1 MSKTARIG
9 SFLIVAAMVLLTVPS
24 AAAKETADPP
34 AAPIPIQILTGKKV
48 FISNGESTATIP
60 DVPDLQY
67 NAFYAA
73 MKSWGKHELVSAP
86 ADADLVFEIRF
97 VTFIEGPGKVIY
109 QLHLLVLDPKTHV
122 VLWAFTEHVK
132 GALSWGGLRNNF
144 DEAMTKLVD
153 DLKEITTPAAAA
165 TGAPGPNK

>member
-1 MSKTARIG
+1 MSKTARIRG
-9 SFLIVAAMVLLTVPS
+9 FLIVAAMALLTIPIAV
-24 AAAKETADPP
+24 AKETADPP
-34 AAPIPIQILTGKKV
+34 AAPIPTQILTGKKV

-73 MKSWGKHELVSAP
+73 MKSWGKYELVSSP

-122 VLWAFTEHVK
+122 VLWAFTEHVR
-132 GALSWGGLRNNF
+132 GAISWGGLRNNF
-144 DEAMTKLVD
+144 DETINKLAD
-153 DLKEITTPAAAA
+153 DVKQLTTPSAAA
-165 TGAPGPNK
+165 TGAPGSNK